1 MTRKHF
7 AQHLAGALIS
17 LGALG
22 AGSALAQTAA
32 APAAPSAATSITLPT
47 PTEIYKEIRITV
59 QGEGRPVLM
68 IPGLNSGAEVWT
80 DTCKALQPGV
90 QCHMVHLP
98 GFAGAPASPT
108 ASEAR
113 FIDTMRDRLLDYIDE
128 RKLARPVVMGHSLGG
143 VLAMTMAVQQP
154 AAVDRIVIVDSL
166 PFLAGIRN
174 PSATADSVKGMAEA
188 MRNQM
193 RNASP
198 EVFAAQTKAS
208 ANGMTR
214 APGGTDRVV
223 AMGLAS
229 DRNTTAQAMSELW
242 GLDLR
247 PVLPKIQTP
256 TLVLG
261 AWAAYAPMGATML
274 STQGI
279 FESQYQGLPKVQVR
293 MSETAYHFIMWDD
306 LAWTVAQVKGFMAP

>member
-1 MTRKHF
+1 MIRTYLARR
-7 AQHLAGALIS
+7 LAGALIS
-17 LGALG
+17 LGSVCAMG
-22 AGSALAQTAA
+22 AQAQTAA
-32 APAAPSAATSITLPT
+32 APAA

-113 FIDTMRDRLLDYIDE
+113 FIDTMRDRLLDYIAE

-154 AAVDRIVIVDSL
+154 AALDRIVIVDSL

-174 PSATADSVKGMAEA
+174 PSATADSVKAMAEA

-193 RNASP
+193 RSASP
-198 EVFAAQTKAS
+198 EVMAAQTKAS
-208 ANGMTR
+208 ANGLTR
-214 APGGTDRVV
+214 APGGTERVV

-247 PVLPKIQTP
+247 PLLPKIQTP

-261 AWAAYAPMGATML
+261 AWAAYAPMGATMA
-274 STQGI
+274 STLGI
-279 FESQYQGLPKVQVR
+279 FELQYQGLPKVQIR

-306 LAWTVAQVKGFMAP
+306 PVWTVAQVKSFMAP